1 MTTPFEIRGRTL
13 ARNTLF
19 NLLGQPIP
27 MVVVFLTFPLIV
39 KRLGAERF
47 GILTL
52 VWLFVGYFSFADL
65 GLGRASTKFVA
76 ELLGKSEE
84 SRIPGLVWTALVFQI
99 LLGIVCSLA
108 LVALTPYLTQRILNI
123 PPGLLTEAK
132 NTFYLLSALVPVELC
147 SASFRGILEARQRF
161 DLVNAVRVPSS
172 SLNYILPA
180 IGAVLGFG
188 LPAIVLLLLIQRI
201 ASAML
206 YLLLSFRVLPIL
218 QERFSVDC
226 SVVSRL
232 FTYGG
237 WVTVC
242 NGVSVLI
249 ASADR
254 FVIASLLSL
263 SAVTYYVIP
272 LSFVPALLVL
282 SNSVQMTLFPA
293 SSAMAATRKEEL
305 ERVSARA
312 LKFVILA
319 QGALT
324 VIVVVFARDLL
335 RLWVGGAF
343 ARSESVLVLQ
353 ILAVGAFVNSMAAIP
368 SALLYGLGR
377 PDIVAKIVLLELL
390 LYSGLAWLLTKEIGT
405 VGTALAWAVR
415 GGFEALLF
423 GLAAWKSLGLRPS
436 TFAECGLGRTAM
448 ALGGLSLAV
457 CSVTAGLREI
467 KPASVMATVGL
478 IALFAVIAWRFVLSI
493 SDRDGIRAVLLRRK
507 NETGAPG

>member
-1 MTTPFEIRGRTL
+1 MTSSFETSGRLL

-27 MVVVFLTFPLIV
+27 MAVVFLTIPLIV
-39 KRLGAERF
+39 RKLGTERF

-108 LVALTPYLTQRILNI
+108 LIALTPYLTQRILNI

-132 NTFYLLSALVPVELC
+132 NTFYLLSALVPAELC
-147 SASFRGILEARQRF
+147 SACFRGILEARQRF
-161 DLVNAVRVPSS
+161 DLVNAVKVPSN

-180 IGAVLGFG
+180 IGVVLGFG

-201 ASAML
+201 ASAVL

-218 QERFSVDC
+218 QQRFSVDC

-237 WVTVC
+237 WVTIC
-242 NGVSVLI
+242 NVVGLLI
-249 ASADR
+249 ASVDR

-272 LSFVPALLVL
+272 LSFIPALLLL
-282 SNSVQMTLFPA
+282 SNSVQTALFPA

-324 VIVVVFARDLL
+324 VMVVVFARDLL
-335 RLWVGGAF
+335 RLWVGETF
-343 ARSESVLVLQ
+343 AGSESVLVLQ

-377 PDIVAKIVLLELL
+377 PEIVAKVFLLQLPF
-390 LYSGLAWLLTKEIGT
+390 YSALAWLLTKQMGT

-415 GGFEALLF
+415 GGFEASLF
-423 GLAAWKSLGLRPS
+423 GLAAWKRLGLRPS

-448 ALGGLSLAV
+448 ALGGLSLGVSSAAV
-457 CSVTAGLREI
+457 GLRGS

-493 SDRDGIRAVLLRRK
+493 SERDGIRAVLLRQK
-507 NETGAPG
+507 KETGAPG